1 MKSKI
6 FLICCGLMVMGY
18 GCCKK
23 QYEVNMDHQRLEKVN
38 TIDNYQ
44 YKGIQTIYYDTTIIV
59 ISQETG
65 DTLKETHSKNKVTTN
80 DNIQRTDTIYISK
93 NDSIQ
98 RITQTIVTNEL
109 NEFQKVMVAMG
120 ITSALFIIIFI
131 VYKVLRFF
139 KK

>member
-6 FLICCGLMVMGY
+6 FLICLLMVMGY

-38 TIDNYQ
+38 TIDTYN
-44 YKGIQTIYYDTTIIV
+44 YKGIATIYYDTTVIV
-59 ISQETG
+59 VSQETG
-65 DTLKETHSKNKVTTN
+65 DTLKENHSKNKITIN
-80 DNIQRTDTIYISK
+80 DNIQRTDTIYIEK

-109 NEFQKVMVAMG
+109 NEFQKVMMAIG
-120 ITSALFIIIFI
+120 ITTALFFIIFI

-139 KK
+139 KKI